1 VQVHRSKG
9 IVAVLVTAAA
19 LVAGCGSSSNDN
31 NGGADGSS
39 GGDAAALKPSD
50 MNPVARDQLK
60 QGGVLNWG
68 IDEYPAQLNY
78 NQIDGTSE
86 PSSHIIYAL
95 MPRPF
100 RVDPAGKVTANT
112 NYVTSAAV
120 TSTSPTQ
127 VVTYKL
133 NKDARWSDGKPIT
146 WRDYEA
152 EWKALRD
159 PGGKFK
165 IASATGYERISSISR
180 GADDYEFTATFAK
193 PFGEWQALFDP
204 LYPAATNSDP
214 KRFDTD
220 YKTGFPVTGGA
231 FRVKK
236 VDQSGKT
243 ITVERD
249 PKWWGEKPVL
259 DTIVFRSLSD
269 DAIPGAFANGEI
281 DYALAQND
289 AATYRRI
296 TGVAGGEAREAGGPD
311 FRHFTL
317 NGTGAILKDLKVRQ
331 AVAMAINRDVIAKA
345 DLTGLNWPT
354 RTMGNHFLVN
364 TQDGYKDNS
373 GAVGKFDPA
382 KARTLLD
389 QAGWTLSGN
398 VRKKGGKTL
407 TLRFVIPSGVTTSRQ
422 ESELVQKMFQDVGIK
437 LNVQTV
443 PSDDFFEKYVIP
455 GNYDI
460 TPFAWIGT
468 PFPISSATSIYG
480 NPTKDSKG
488 ELQVQQN
495 YARTGSKQIDD
506 LMTKAEESTDR
517 TTAIGFINQADT
529 QLWNAV
535 HSIIMYQRP
544 QITAAKSTL
553 ANLGSKGLAYDVYE
567 DIGFTK

>member
-1 VQVHRSKG
+1 VQIHRSKG
-9 IVAVLVTAAA
+9 VVAALVAAAA
-19 LVAGCGSSSNDN
+19 LVAGCGGSSNS
-31 NGGADGSS
+31 NGG
-39 GGDAAALKPSD
+39 GGGANSNDAVALKPSD
-50 MNPVARDQLK
+50 MNPVPRDQLK
-60 QGGVLNWG
+60 QGGVLTWG

-100 RVDPAGKVTANT
+100 RVDPAGKITPNT

-120 TSTSPTQ
+120 TSTSPNQ

-133 NKDARWSDGKPIT
+133 NKDAKWSDGKPIT

-159 PGGKFK
+159 PGGKYK
-165 IASATGYERISSISR
+165 IASATGYERISSIKR
-180 GADDYEFTATFAK
+180 GTDDYEFTATFSTN
-193 PFGEWQALFDP
+193 FGEWQALFDP

-214 KRFDTD
+214 KRFDND

-231 FRVKK
+231 FKVKK
-236 VDQSGKT
+236 VDASGKT
-243 ITVERD
+243 ITIERD
-249 PKWWGEKPVL
+249 PTWWGQKPVL

-281 DYALAQND
+281 DYSLVQND

-311 FRHFTL
+311 FRHFTI

-364 TQDGYKDNS
+364 TQDGYRDNS
-373 GAVGKFDPA
+373 AAIGKFDPA
-382 KARTLLD
+382 QARTLLD

-398 VRKKGGKTL
+398 LRKKGGKTL

-422 ESELVQKMFQDVGIK
+422 ESELVQKMLQDVGVK
-437 LNVQTV
+437 LDVQTV

-488 ELQVQQN
+488 ELKVQQN

-529 QLWNAV
+529 QVWGLV
-535 HSIIMYQRP
+535 HSLILYQRP

>member
-1 VQVHRSKG
+1 VHIHPTKG
-9 IVAVLVTAAA
+9 ALAA
-19 LVAGCGSSSNDN
+19 LVAAAALIAGCGGSSSNDN
-31 NGGADGSS
+31 NGGKTS
-39 GGDAAALKPSD
+39 GEDVALRASD
-50 MNPVARDQLK
+50 MNPVPRDQLK

-68 IDEYPAQLNY
+68 LDEYPAQLNY

-86 PSSHIIYAL
+86 PASHIIYAV

-100 RVDPAGKVTANT
+100 RVDPAGKITPNT
-112 NYVTSAAV
+112 NYVTSAEV
-120 TSTSPTQ
+120 TSTSPNQ

-133 NKDARWSDGKPIT
+133 NKDAKWSDGKPIT
-146 WRDYEA
+146 WRDDEA

-159 PGGKFK
+159 PAGKYK
-165 IASATGYERISSISR
+165 IASATGYERITSLKR
-180 GADDYEFTATFAK
+180 GADDYEFTTTYSK

-214 KRFDTD
+214 KRFDND
-220 YKTGFPVTGGA
+220 YKTGFPITGGA

-236 VDQSGKT
+236 IDPSGKT

-249 PKWWGEKPVL
+249 PKWWGGKPVL
-259 DTIVFRSLSD
+259 DTIVFRALSD

-281 DYALAQND
+281 DYALVQND
-289 AATYRRI
+289 AATFKRI
-296 TGVAGGEAREAGGPD
+296 TSVAGGEAREAGGPD
-311 FRHFTL
+311 FRHFTI

-331 AVAMAINRDVIAKA
+331 AVAMAINRDVITKA
-345 DLTGLNWPT
+345 DLTGLNWPV

-389 QAGWTLSGN
+389 EAGWKLSGA

-407 TLRFVIPSGVTTSRQ
+407 TLRFVIPSGVATSRQ
-422 ESELVQKMFQDVGIK
+422 EGELTQKMLQDVGIK
-437 LNVQTV
+437 LDVQTV
-443 PSDDFFEKYVIP
+443 PVDDFFDKYVTP
-455 GNYDI
+455 GNFDI

-468 PFPISSATSIYG
+468 PFPISSATSIYA

-488 ELQVQQN
+488 ELQIQQN

-506 LMTKAEESTDR
+506 LMTKAEQSTDR
-517 TTAIGFINQADT
+517 ATAIGLINQADA
-529 QLWNAV
+529 QVWNEV
-535 HSIIMYQRP
+535 HSLIMYQRP
-544 QITAAKSTL
+544 QVTAAKTTL
-553 ANLGSKGLAYDVYE
+553 ANLGAKGLAYDIYE
-567 DIGFTK
+567 DMGFTK

>member
-1 VQVHRSKG
+1 VHIHRSKG
-9 IVAVLVTAAA
+9 AVAVLVALAA
-19 LVAGCGSSSNDN
+19 LAAGCGSSSSKD
-31 NGGADGSS
+31 NGGDNTS
-39 GGDAAALKPSD
+39 GGGDVALKPSD
-50 MNPVARDQLK
+50 LNPVPRDQLK
-60 QGGVLNWG
+60 HGGVLSWG

-86 PSSHIIYAL
+86 PASHIMYAV

-100 RVDPAGKVTANT
+100 RVDPAGKVTPNT
-112 NYVTSAAV
+112 NYVTSAEV

-133 NKDARWSDGKPIT
+133 NKQAKWSDGKPIT

-159 PGGKFK
+159 PNGKFK
-165 IASATGYERISSISR
+165 IASATGYERIGSIKR

-214 KRFDTD
+214 KRFDND
-220 YKTGFPVTGGA
+220 YKTSFPVTGGA

-236 VDQSGKT
+236 IDQSGKT

-249 PKWWGEKPVL
+249 PKWWGDKPVL

-281 DYALAQND
+281 DYALVQND
-289 AATYRRI
+289 AATFKRI

-311 FRHFTL
+311 FRHFTV
-317 NGTGAILKDLKVRQ
+317 NGTGPILKDVKVRQ
-331 AVAMAINRDVIAKA
+331 AVAMAINRDVITKA

-373 GAVGKFDPA
+373 GEVGKFDPA
-382 KARTLLD
+382 KAKTLLD
-389 QAGWTLSGN
+389 QAGWTLSGG
-398 VRKKGGKTL
+398 VRKKAGKTL

-422 ESELVQKMFQDVGIK
+422 ESELVQRMLQDVGIK
-437 LNVQTV
+437 LDVQTV

-468 PFPISSATSIYG
+468 PFPISSATSIYA

-495 YARTGSKQIDD
+495 YARSGSKQIDD
-506 LMTKAEESTDR
+506 LMTQAEQATDR
-517 TTAIGFINQADT
+517 TKAIDFINQADA
-529 QLWNAV
+529 LVWNEV
-535 HSIIMYQRP
+535 HSIIFYQRP

-553 ANLGSKGLAYDVYE
+553 ANLGAKGLAYDVYE

>member
-1 VQVHRSKG
+1 VQIHRSAG
-9 IVAVLVTAAA
+9 VAA
-19 LVAGCGSSSNDN
+19 LVAAAALGAGCGGGSSNDN
-31 NGGADGSS
+31 GGNTS
-39 GGDAAALKPSD
+39 GEATALKASD
-50 MNPVARDQLK
+50 LNPVARDRLRRGGILK
-60 QGGVLNWG
+60 WG

-78 NQIDGTSE
+78 NQVDGTSE
-86 PSSHIIYAL
+86 PTSHIIYAV

-100 RVDPAGKVTANT
+100 RVDPAGKITPNT
-112 NYVTSAAV
+112 SFVTSAEV

-133 NKDARWSDGKPIT
+133 NKQARWSDGKPIT

-152 EWKALRD
+152 QWKALRD
-159 PGGKFK
+159 PNGDFK
-165 IASATGYERISSISR
+165 IASATGYERISSITR

-220 YKTGFPVTGGA
+220 YKAGFPVTANA
-231 FRVKK
+231 FRVRK
-236 VDQSGKT
+236 VDQSSKT

-249 PKWWGEKPVL
+249 PSWWGEKPVL

-269 DAIPGAFANGEI
+269 EAIPGAFANGEI
-281 DYALAQND
+281 DYALLQID
-289 AATYRRI
+289 AATYRRVQ
-296 TGVAGGEAREAGGPD
+296 GVPGGDVREAGGPD

-317 NGTGAILKDLKVRQ
+317 NGTGAILKDVKVRQ
-331 AVAMAINRDVIAKA
+331 AVAAAIDRDVLTKA

-364 TQDGYKDNS
+364 TQDGYRDNS
-373 GAVGKFDPA
+373 GAIGRFDPA

-389 QAGWTLSGN
+389 QAGWTLSGG
-398 VRKKGGKTL
+398 VRRKAGRTL

-422 ESELVQKMFQDVGIK
+422 EGELAQKMLQDVGIK
-437 LNVQTV
+437 LDVQTV

-460 TPFAWIGT
+460 APFSWIGT
-468 PFPISSATSIYG
+468 PFPISSVTSIYG
-480 NPTKDSKG
+480 NPTKDAKG

-495 YARTGSKQIDD
+495 YARTGSEQIDD
-506 LMTKAEESTDR
+506 LMTRGEQSVDREKAL
-517 TTAIGFINQADT
+517 GFVNRADA
-529 QLWNAV
+529 QLWSAV
-535 HSIIMYQRP
+535 HSIILYQRP
-544 QITAAKSTL
+544 QITAAKATL
-553 ANLGSKGLAYDVYE
+553 ANLGSKGLGYDVYE